1 MSSTSHALEP
11 TDGRRLR
18 VPALSALLLLAAVM
32 YIVAF
37 DQGWLAGL
45 ATNRLLESGGV
56 LHEFFHDARHLLG
69 VPCH

>member
-1 MSSTSHALEP
+1 MATTPHAVELL
-11 TDGRRLR
+11 DGRRLR
-18 VPALSALLLLAAVM
+18 APALVALLLLATVM

-37 DQGWLAGL
+37 DQGWLAAL

>member
-1 MSSTSHALEP
+1 MSTMPHAVEP
-11 TDGRRLR
+11 VESRRLR
-18 VPALSALLLLAAVM
+18 APALGALLLLAAVM

-37 DQGWLAGL
+37 DQGWLAAL
-45 ATNRLLESGGV
+45 ATDRLLQSGGV